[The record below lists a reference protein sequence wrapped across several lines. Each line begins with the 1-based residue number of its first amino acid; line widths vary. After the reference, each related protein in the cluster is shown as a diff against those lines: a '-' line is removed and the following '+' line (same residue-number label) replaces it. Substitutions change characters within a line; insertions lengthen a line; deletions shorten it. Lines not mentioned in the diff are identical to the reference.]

1 MIAFENEIYKSVVHN
16 ASLFLNEGVSKL
28 FADKDFSKKFL
39 TKDSYVFAV
48 SNIQM
53 AMESAAKAYVISHKG
68 LKCVVDSNRAGLSL
82 EEHEALYKNK
92 KLKVQEF
99 ETISKQ
105 LNGIGMGL
113 NLTKGQR
120 KMIEEYQT
128 YRNKLFH
135 LTCNVE
141 TLELESIHDNL
152 LMYSINTVMYLL
164 FDKYQNERPTDFMA
178 QLTIWDYF
186 NTLQHSTAYR
196 ETMNK
201 IATLRRK
208 TSPISNCYS
217 TGKIRQIA
225 SWILYVLQE

>member
-1 MIAFENEIYKSVVHN
+1 MILAIDVGN
-16 ASLFLNEGVSKL
+16 
-28 FADKDFSKKFL
+28 
-39 TKDSYVFAV
+39 T
-48 SNIQM
+48 NIT
-53 AMESAAKAYVISHKG
+53 YG
-68 LKCVVDSNRAGLSL
+68 
-82 EEHEALYKNK
+82 LYKNK

-113 NLTKGQR
+113 NPTKGQR

-141 TLELESIHDNL
+141 TFELESIRDNL

-164 FDKYQNERPTDFMA
+164 FAKYQNERSTDFMA

-186 NTLQHSTAYR
+186 NTLQYSTAYR
-196 ETMNK
+196 ETMKK
-201 IATLRRK
+201 IATLQRK
-208 TSPISNCYS
+208 TSPLSNCYS
-217 TGKIRQIA
+217 TGRIGQIA
-225 SWILYVLQE
+225 SWLL